1 MNFVGTSTACRVT
14 NFMINAAVGAGR
26 AQTRGMRYGLVV
38 AVVLALGGCAGQT
51 GQAGQAGQ
59 SGDGGPSATPGNT
72 PTTVATTPKDF
83 DARGLGAYVVGAK
96 LADLRTRGLV
106 RDLESKA
113 ACPGVLFAKGTTDE
127 ELAFVDGELRSI
139 TVRSPQVLTTRG
151 ARVGMPVDQVQAKY
165 PDAATLNNATGGLAL
180 LATSNEFALLF
191 RISTAGTVESIEAGT
206 ADTLEFGFTADE
218 GC

>member
-14 NFMINAAVGAGR
+14 NFMINAAAGAGR

-38 AVVLALGGCAGQT
+38 AVVLALGGCEGQT
-51 GQAGQAGQ
+51 TTQ
-59 SGDGGPSATPGNT
+59 SGGGASAAPGNT

-83 DARGLGAYVVGAK
+83 DARGLGTYVVGAK

-206 ADTLEFGFTADE
+206 ADTLEFGFTGDE
-218 GC
+218 AC

>member
-1 MNFVGTSTACRVT
+1 
-14 NFMINAAVGAGR
+14 
-26 AQTRGMRYGLVV
+26 MRYGLVV
-38 AVVLALGGCAGQT
+38 AVVLALGGCEGQT
-51 GQAGQAGQ
+51 TTQ
-59 SGDGGPSATPGNT
+59 SGGGASATPGNT

>member
-1 MNFVGTSTACRVT
+1 MNFVGISTACRVT

-38 AVVLALGGCAGQT
+38 AVVLALGGCEGQT
-51 GQAGQAGQ
+51 TTQ
-59 SGDGGPSATPGNT
+59 SGGGASAAPGNT

-180 LATSNEFALLF
+180 LAASNEFALLF

>member
-1 MNFVGTSTACRVT
+1 MNFVGISTACRVT

-38 AVVLALGGCAGQT
+38 AVVLALGGCEGQT
-51 GQAGQAGQ
+51 TTQ
-59 SGDGGPSATPGNT
+59 SGGGASAAPGNT

>member
-1 MNFVGTSTACRVT
+1 MNFVGISTACRVT
-14 NFMINAAVGAGR
+14 NFMINAAAGAGR

-38 AVVLALGGCAGQT
+38 AVVLALGGCEGQT
-51 GQAGQAGQ
+51 TTQ
-59 SGDGGPSATPGNT
+59 SGGGASATPGNT

>member
-14 NFMINAAVGAGR
+14 NFMINAAAGAGR

-38 AVVLALGGCAGQT
+38 AVVLALGGCEGQT
-51 GQAGQAGQ
+51 TTQ
-59 SGDGGPSATPGNT
+59 SGGGASAAPGNT

>member
-14 NFMINAAVGAGR
+14 NFMINAAAGAGR

-38 AVVLALGGCAGQT
+38 AVVLALGGCEGQT
-51 GQAGQAGQ
+51 TTQ
-59 SGDGGPSATPGNT
+59 SGGGASATPGNT